1 MARKIR
7 FPLKMKNGAEVRT
20 LDELKANFDLES
32 ILGYFTDGKLATWL
46 ADRYYDEK
54 AEAVSAL
61 SADTPE
67 LNAKLCEILEV
78 EYQCSDDDTDFE
90 YIQRRNEKYRILSS
104 FTDDKEI
111 LDNIDI
117 VAMDQDDLYDIL
129 DEGTVIVYLYGEKYA
144 IPFGRK
150 NICYIGINNPLVILD
165 KSKEIYEYIEAN
177 ISFKNVQFEK
187 GINQYITKGEILF
200 SAGKCK
206 EAYPYI
212 ENAANNG
219 NPRAMY
225 LMGLYY
231 YWGYNT
237 VHIDTGVRNNWFKK
251 GYEGGDPLATY
262 WYAKWCV
269 EEGSEEQ
276 SHLYRNIFAK
286 VKEMAD
292 SGDSFAQHTLGSM
305 YDNGRGV
312 DKNKDSA
319 LDYYKRSA
327 EQDNALAQCNYGGM
341 FNEENGDY
349 LKAVEWYSKSA
360 EQGCALGQFNL
371 AIQYKNGDGV
381 VEDISKTFEWYS
393 KAAKQGYA
401 SAQDCLG
408 DMYRKGEGVAQSYA
422 EAFKWYSKAAEQGI
436 ADAQCNLGFMY
447 YNGYGVERDKT
458 KAIEWFKKAAALG
471 NETAKNNLKKLG
483 IYTW

>member
-1 MARKIR
+1 MSQ
-7 FPLKMKNGAEVRT
+7 
-20 LDELKANFDLES
+20 DE
-32 ILGYFTDGKLATWL
+32 
-46 ADRYYDEK
+46 
-54 AEAVSAL
+54 
-61 SADTPE
+61 
-67 LNAKLCEILEV
+67 
-78 EYQCSDDDTDFE
+78 
-90 YIQRRNEKYRILSS
+90 
-104 FTDDKEI
+104 
-111 LDNIDI
+111 
-117 VAMDQDDLYDIL
+117 LYDIL
-129 DEGTVIVYLYGEKYA
+129 DEDPADVYLYGERFT
-144 IPFGRK
+144 IPFGKK
-150 NICYIGINNPLVILD
+150 NVCYTGINEPVISID
-165 KSKEIYEYIEAN
+165 SSKYVYEYKDSGITFRKVRFED
-177 ISFKNVQFEK
+177 NV
-187 GINQYITKGEILF
+187 NPYITKGEKLF
-200 SAGKCK
+200 TSGNHA
-206 EAYPYI
+206 EAFPYI
-212 ENAANNG
+212 EDSANSG

-237 VHIDTGVRNNWFKK
+237 VIIDCKKRNYWFEKGYRNN
-251 GYEGGDPLATY
+251 DPLATY

-341 FNEENGDY
+341 FNVENGDY

-401 SAQDCLG
+401 PAQDCLG
-408 DMYRKGEGVAQSYA
+408 DMYREGEGVAQSYA
-422 EAFKWYSKAAEQGI
+422 EAFKWYSKAAEQGN
-436 ADAQCNLGFMY
+436 ASAQDYLGEMY
-447 YNGYGVERDKT
+447 RKGEGVTQSYAEAFKWYSRAAEQGYRFSQSALGLMYKYGDGVKQNKT
-458 KAIEWFKKAAALG
+458 KAVEWFRKAANQGEEVAQ
-471 NETAKNNLKKLG
+471 ENLKIMG
-483 IYTW
+483 VSI